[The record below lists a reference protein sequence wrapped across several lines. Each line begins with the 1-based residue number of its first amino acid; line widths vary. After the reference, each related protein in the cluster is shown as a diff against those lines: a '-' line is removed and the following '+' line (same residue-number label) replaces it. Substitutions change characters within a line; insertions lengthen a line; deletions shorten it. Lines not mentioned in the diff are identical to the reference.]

1 LLGVSA
7 FFSQPSSGQ
16 EPATVGAPPKQSASF
31 KDDFSEKQ
39 WTTGSSAFGNLWYE
53 GGEYH
58 MHATSGGFIVIY
70 APGKKEYG
78 TENATISVTA
88 RSVYE
93 NGPNTGYGMVVYGEK
108 KSRQLEDYG
117 FLIFTG
123 PNPKYK
129 IVVHKGGT
137 EKVLLDWTPSGEIQ
151 SGTRPNRLEVKT
163 RDQDL
168 EFSVNGRHLTTI
180 PDSEGWKRGMVGLY
194 TSQTNDVAF
203 DDLEIVRESNQ
214 NESPVRTGTDAP
226 TATSPTGK
234 PQAAETL
241 DPVKTKRDLYPAN
254 ADAKKEIEEALQE
267 AAAEKKRVL
276 LMFGGN
282 WCYDC
287 HVLDRA
293 LREGEAGK
301 LMKESFLLV
310 HVDIGEGDKNLDLV
324 KKYKTTLDKGVP
336 VVVILG
342 ADGSALYSSDGG
354 EFEAARTMMKKDLV
368 AFLSHWKGKRRV

>member
-1 LLGVSA
+1 LLAVFT
-7 FFSQPSSGQ
+7 FFCEPSLGQ
-16 EPATVGAPPKQSASF
+16 DQATVVSPKQSPSF
-31 KDDFSEKQ
+31 KDDFSEKL

-78 TENATISVTA
+78 SENATISVTA

-93 NGPNTGYGMVVYGEK
+93 NGPNTGYGVVVYGEK
-108 KSRQLEDYG
+108 NSRQLEDYG

-123 PNPKYK
+123 QNPKYK
-129 IVVHKGGT
+129 VVVHKGGT

-163 RDQDL
+163 RDQNL
-168 EFSVNGRHLTTI
+168 EFFVNGRHLTTI

-203 DDLEIVRESNQ
+203 DNLEIVRESIE
-214 NESPVRTGTDAP
+214 NESPVRTEAP
-226 TATSPTGK
+226 TPTESTVK
-234 PQAAETL
+234 SQAAETL
-241 DPVKTKRDLYPAN
+241 DPVKTKTDLYPAS
-254 ADAKKEIEEALQE
+254 ADAKKEIDDALKE
-267 AAAEKKRVL
+267 AASEKKRVL

-287 HVLDRA
+287 HVLNRA
-293 LREGEAGK
+293 LHEGEAGK
-301 LMKESFLLV
+301 VFKESFLLV

-324 KKYKTTLDKGVP
+324 KKYRTTLDKGVP

-342 ADGSALYSSDGG
+342 SDGRALYSSDDG
-354 EFEAARTMMKKDLV
+354 EFEAARKMMKKDLLL
-368 AFLSHWKGKRRV
+368 FLKHWRGKRQ